1 MIILCNIMEYM
12 EKLVSILYVYVLVM
26 KFETKFIFM

>member
-26 KFETKFIFM
+26 KSETKFIFM